1 MRDIAAATIARA
13 YEIATYNPVTD
24 WATLIAESEPD
35 IREAVRECLADMY
48 RRRQRDEAL
57 RARVDSGVDVVIE
70 IQKNG
75 KAHVLPSLPR
85 PTKRSATPPTAQ
97 EHQA

>member
-1 MRDIAAATIARA
+1 VKHIGTAIAEAIGSIPAPKPVKDQARESAVIGRA

-24 WATLIAESEPD
+24 WAALIADSEPD
-35 IREAVRECLADMY
+35 MREAVRECLADMY

-57 RARVDSGVDVVIE
+57 RARVDSGVDVVID

-75 KAHVLPSLPR
+75 KA
-85 PTKRSATPPTAQ
+85 A
-97 EHQA
+97 